1 MTQEEYK
8 EMLEGVGVPVRYNHG
23 ENGLAVPFIYYT
35 FVRAPLLNADNKRYA
50 VKNKASVSIV
60 TTTKE
65 KMNILTARLEDIFS
79 DNEIAFGEPVEGWDD
94 DEKIY
99 INTYDT
105 EV

>member
-23 ENGLAVPFIYYT
+23 EKDLAVPFIYYT
-35 FVRAPLLNADNKRYA
+35 FVRVPLLNADNKRYA
-50 VKNKASVSIV
+50 VKYKASVSIV
-60 TTTKE
+60 TTSKE
-65 KMNILTARLEDIFS
+65 NMNILTDRLEDIFS
-79 DNEIAFGEPVEGWDD
+79 ENEIAFGEPDEGWDD

-99 INTYDT
+99 LTTYDT

>member
-23 ENGLAVPFIYYT
+23 EDGLAVPFIYYT
-35 FVRAPLLNADNKRYA
+35 FVRTPLLNADNKCFA
-50 VKNKASVSIV
+50 KKNNASVSIV
-60 TTTKE
+60 TNSKAD
-65 KMNILTARLEDIFS
+65 MNILTARLEDVFN
-79 DNEIAFGEPVEGWDD
+79 DNEMPFGEPDEGWDD

-99 INTYDT
+99 ITTYYM